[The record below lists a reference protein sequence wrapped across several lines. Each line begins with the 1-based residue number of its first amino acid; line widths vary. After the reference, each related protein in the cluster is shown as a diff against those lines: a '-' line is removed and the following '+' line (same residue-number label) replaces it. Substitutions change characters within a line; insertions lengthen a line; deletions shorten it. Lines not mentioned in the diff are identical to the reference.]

1 MSKTIVLTN
10 LVISSITI
18 DYERQMA
25 AVNYKMI
32 TDNGIQ
38 YEKGTGYFWVVIP
51 DPGLDP
57 DGNPLPIPDN
67 WFQLPSSYFPT
78 LLQLKNDADI
88 VLTNK
93 FLI

>member
-1 MSKTIVLTN
+1 MAKTIILNN
-10 LVISSITI
+10 LVITNLNI
-18 DYERQMA
+18 DYDRQ
-25 AVNYKMI
+25 VVIVTYKMI
-32 TDNGIQ
+32 DDSGIKYINGSA
-38 YEKGTGYFWVVIP
+38 YFWVDIP
-51 DPGLDP
+51 NTGLDLY
-57 DGNPLPIPDN
+57 GNPIPIPDN